1 MTENPFFDKIL
12 NESYDDD
19 YKAWKSADNNYKA
32 SYSAAKKDIRD
43 IEKSHKWSKDYL
55 TSADYLA
62 HDVNHKS
69 NEMSQWATKNV
80 HSLPSLFGA
89 LIKCLLISAPYI
101 VTKLISGAIT
111 LSEIPAAI
119 DDQKAKDLIAEI
131 VGKLSKEGL
140 DVEDLHKK
148 MISNYNKE
156 NVKFEIG
163 EKIRYDGRVA
173 TLVKPMAGDR
183 WQIKYNDGHRETV
196 PKSAIKPYKTELSTR
211 RELYGEDN

>member
-1 MTENPFFDKIL
+1 MIENSLFDKIL

-19 YKAWKSADNNYKA
+19 YQAWKSANDNYMA
-32 SYSAAKKDIRD
+32 SNAAAKKDIYD
-43 IEKSHKWSKDYL
+43 IKKSHKWSKDYL
-55 TSADYLA
+55 TSADSLA
-62 HDVNHKS
+62 DDINYAS
-69 NEMSQWATKNV
+69 NKMSKWATKNV
-80 HSLPSLFGA
+80 HSSLPSLFGA

-119 DDQKAKDLIAEI
+119 DDQKAKDLITEI
-131 VGKLSKEGL
+131 VEKLSKESL

-173 TLVKPMAGDR
+173 TLVKPMANDR
-183 WQIKYNDGHRETV
+183 WQIKYNDGSDV
-196 PKSAIKPYKTELSTR
+196 IFCCSKNKKIIYINQKMK
-211 RELYGEDN
+211 

>member
-1 MTENPFFDKIL
+1 MIENQFFDKIL
-12 NESYDDD
+12 NESYEDD
-19 YKAWKSADNNYKA
+19 YKAWKSADDNWMA
-32 SYSAAKKDIRD
+32 SNIAAKKDIYN
-43 IEKSHKWSKDYL
+43 IEKSHKWSKNYL
-55 TSADYLA
+55 RSADSLA
-62 HDVNHKS
+62 DDVNYTS
-69 NEMSQWATKNV
+69 NKMSKWATKNV

-101 VTKLISGAIT
+101 VTKLISGTIT

-173 TLVKPMAGDR
+173 TLIKPMPNDR
-183 WQIKYNDGHRETV
+183 WQIKYNDGRRETV

-211 RELYGEDN
+211 KELYGEDN